1 MPLVPHTARI
11 VAVVV
16 RAVGGGDATGGNT
29 RKTQQGHSNS
39 AGRVLPVAV
48 AHKLFEESPSSMQS
62 LLAALPR
69 ALPLYEGV
77 PLSAQF
83 QAKDLEGAG
92 EQGNEGA
99 SRAGDRVIINLE

>member
-1 MPLVPHTARI
+1 MSRVHLFCSMP
-11 VAVVV
+11 
-16 RAVGGGDATGGNT
+16 
-29 RKTQQGHSNS
+29 
-39 AGRVLPVAV
+39 
-48 AHKLFEESPSSMQS
+48 FC
-62 LLAALPR
+62 AALPR

-83 QAKDLEGAG
+83 QAKDLEGVG